1 MPSVARP
8 TRAAS
13 KSARKPQFKNPL
25 GDWIADRSLNTKIM
39 IIVGAM
45 TLVAALVGIVA
56 LARLAEVNNLS
67 RQIGEQNFGASQDLN
82 KIISD
87 VGTMHAQTLTYGQSP
102 SPDIRAQAK
111 ALDALI
117 AADYTAYRAKT
128 VDPRLM
134 DQTIFLW
141 DKYKT
146 ARDVYLTAADGGNPA
161 ATLAARDTQLTP
173 AIIRAKY
180 NLDKLAEEEQAAA
193 KARIAEAQ
201 DAYKSARTFVIVVL
215 VVGLILATLLGLA
228 IARSIVSRV
237 KALSGIIDSIAAGD
251 LTRTAGMTS
260 KDEVGRMGAQ
270 LDRATATLRST
281 ISQITGSSRTLAGS
295 AQEMTDVSGRIA
307 VNAEQTSS
315 RAEQVSAAAGTV
327 SSNVDTVAAASEQM
341 TASIREIATSAAD
354 AAGVARGA
362 VDVAQSANTTVAKL
376 GVSSAEV
383 GNIVKVITSIAEQTN
398 LLALNATI
406 EAARAGEA
414 GKGFAVVASEVK
426 DLAQET
432 AKATEEISS
441 RIQAIQNDTSAAV
454 DAIGEIAA
462 VIERIN
468 AYSDTIA
475 SAVEEQTATTS
486 EIGRSVSEA
495 AGGSTDIARTIGGV
509 AEAAQSTNEGVAES
523 RRTAQELSR
532 LAEELQSLV
541 SQFRV

>member
-8 TRAAS
+8 ARAS
-13 KSARKPQFKNPL
+13 KSARSPHFKNPL
-25 GDWIADRSLNTKIM
+25 HDWIADRSLNTKIM

-45 TLVAALVGIVA
+45 TIVAALVGVVA
-56 LARLAEVNNLS
+56 LVRLAEVNNV
-67 RQIGEQNFGASQDLN
+67 GEKMYKESFTASLQLN

-87 VGTMHAQTLTYGQSP
+87 VGTMHAQALTFGQTPTS
-102 SPDIRAQAK
+102 DIRAQIK
-111 ALDALI
+111 ALDSQI
-117 AADYTAYRAKT
+117 DADNKAYRAST

-134 DQTIFLW
+134 DQTVFLW

-146 ARDVYLTAADGGNPA
+146 ARDVYLDAAASGNPA
-161 ATLAARDTQLTP
+161 ATATARDTQLQP

-180 NLDKLAEEEQAAA
+180 NLDKLAAEEEAAA
-193 KARIAEAQ
+193 KARVGDAAS
-201 DAYKSARTFVIVVL
+201 AYKSARTFVIVVL
-215 VVGLILATLLGLA
+215 VVGLVLATLLGLA
-228 IARSIVSRV
+228 IARSIVTRV

-251 LTRTAGMTS
+251 LTRTAGMKS
-260 KDEVGRMGAQ
+260 KDEVGRMGDQ
-270 LDRATATLRST
+270 LDRAMATLRST

-295 AQEMTDVSGRIA
+295 AQEMTDISGRIA
-307 VNAEQTSS
+307 VNAEQASS
-315 RAEQVSAAAGTV
+315 RAEQVTAAAGTV
-327 SSNVDTVAAASEQM
+327 SSNVDTVAAASEEM

-362 VDVAQSANTTVAKL
+362 VEVAQSANSTVAKL

-441 RIQAIQNDTSAAV
+441 RIQAIQTDTSAAV

-486 EIGRSVSEA
+486 EIGRSVAEA

-523 RRTAQELSR
+523 RRTAEELSR
-532 LAEELQSLV
+532 LADELQSLV

>member
-1 MPSVARP
+1 M
-8 TRAAS
+8 RAAS
-13 KSARKPQFKNPL
+13 KSARKPQLKNPL
-25 GDWIADRSLNTKIM
+25 RDWIADRSLNTKIM

-45 TLVAALVGIVA
+45 TIVAALVGVVA
-56 LARLAEVNNLS
+56 LVRLAEVNDVGNKMY
-67 RQIGEQNFGASQDLN
+67 RENFTASLQLN

-87 VGTMHAQTLTYGQSP
+87 VGTMHAQALTYGQTP
-102 SPDIRAQAK
+102 SPDIVAQIK
-111 ALDALI
+111 ALDGQI
-117 AADYTAYRAKT
+117 TADNTAYRGST

-141 DKYKT
+141 DKYRA
-146 ARDVYLTAADGGNPA
+146 ARDAYLTAAGSGNA
-161 ATLAARDTQLTP
+161 VAMAAARDTQLQP

-180 NLDKLAEEEQAAA
+180 NLDKLAAEEEAAA
-193 KARIAEAQ
+193 KARVAEAHS
-201 DAYKSARTFVIVVL
+201 AYESARTFVIVVL

-251 LTRTAGMTS
+251 LTRTADMKS

-362 VDVAQSANTTVAKL
+362 VEVAQSANTTVAKL

-509 AEAAQSTNEGVAES
+509 AEAAQSTNEGVTES